1 MGHTVLLL
9 LLLLLSLGVFAV
21 HCAGGHT
28 LTYLVTRIL
37 FPTPGLPIYTIYAY
51 IDDFKYGKYNSDTRW
66 AQFLIPLNES
76 LIAVPEDALTELLE
90 TQTKLAQEVEI
101 TERDQMEFIMGF
113 LNKTYDNGGF
123 PVYQR
128 RSVCELNEDGTAG
141 GYHEIAYNG
150 KEIIALEKEKMVHVS
165 VTQEVLDMMDQWN
178 KRYDYVTVMNI
189 YMENECIQYMKLYLH
204 YFSAYMKR
212 KVPPKVKIS
221 SSESENGIKLFCWVY
236 GFYPRDVEVKWIKN
250 GRDEIYS
257 EESAEILPNPDGTYQ
272 IRVSVEVTPEE
283 GATYSC
289 HVDHSSLENPLVV
302 PFESSNRSMLYLLIG
317 GTAILVLA
325 LFALGIFIYK
335 RRKST
340 GLGSGQNRRNDMNLV
355 QLQK

>member
-9 LLLLLSLGVFAV
+9 LLLLLSLGVCAV

-28 LTYLVTRIL
+28 LRFLITQIL
-37 FPTPGLPIYTIYAY
+37 SPTPGLPIYTVYGY
-51 IDDFKYGKYNSDTRW
+51 IDDFKCGKYNSDTRRVQ
-66 AQFLIPLNES
+66 ALIPLNES
-76 LIAVPEDALTELLE
+76 LIAMPEDALTEHLE
-90 TQTKLAQEVEI
+90 TQTKFAQELEI
-101 TERDQMEFIMGF
+101 TERDKMEFIMGF

-128 RSVCELNEDGTAG
+128 RFVCELNEDGTAG
-141 GYHEIAYNG
+141 GYEEIAYNG
-150 KEIIALEKEKMVHVS
+150 KEIIALDKEKVVYVS
-165 VTQEVLDMMDQWN
+165 VTQEALVMMDQWN
-178 KRYDYVTVMNI
+178 KRFDDATDNKI
-189 YMENECIQYMKLYLH
+189 YMENECIQQMKLYLH
-204 YFSAYMKR
+204 YLSAYMKR
-212 KVPPKVKIS
+212 KVPPKVKVS
-221 SSESENGIKLFCWVY
+221 SSESESGIKLHCWVY

-302 PFESSNRSMLYLLIG
+302 AFESSNRSMLYLLIG
-317 GTAILVLA
+317 GTALLVLA
-325 LFALGIFIYK
+325 LFAQGIFIYK
-335 RRKST
+335 RRKSK
-340 GLGSGQNRRNDMNLV
+340 GSESGQNRRNNMNLA
-355 QLQK
+355 QL

>member
-9 LLLLLSLGVFAV
+9 LLLLLSLGVCAV
-21 HCAGGHT
+21 HCADGHT
-28 LTYLVTRIL
+28 LRYLITRI
-37 FPTPGLPIYTIYAY
+37 FSPTPGLPIYTVYAY
-51 IDDFKYGKYNSDTRW
+51 IDDFKCGKYNSDTRR

-76 LIAVPEDALTELLE
+76 LIAIPQKVLAEHME
-90 TQTKLAQEVEI
+90 TQTKSAQELEI

-113 LNKTYDNGGF
+113 LNKTYDNGGS

-128 RSVCELNEDGTAG
+128 RLVCELNEDGTTG
-141 GYHEIAYNG
+141 GYENIAYNG
-150 KEIIALEKEKMVHVS
+150 KEIIALDKEKVVYVS
-165 VTQEVLDMMDQWN
+165 VTQEALVMMDQWN
-178 KRYDYVTVMNI
+178 KRYDYATVIKI
-189 YMENECIQYMKLYLH
+189 YMENECIQNMKLYLH
-204 YFSAYMKR
+204 YFSAYTKR
-212 KVPPKVKIS
+212 KVHPKVKIS
-221 SSESENGIKLFCWVY
+221 SSESDRGRKLHCWVY

-250 GRDEIYS
+250 ERDEIYS

-302 PFESSNRSMLYLLIG
+302 PFESSNRNMLYLLIG
-317 GTAILVLA
+317 GTALLVLA

-335 RRKST
+335 RRKSK
-340 GLGSGQNRRNDMNLV
+340 GLGSGQNRSNDMNLL